1 MTPQDLSAA
10 ITAVFIIGMIW
21 LRTRMHYAQRRRG
34 PLRLLPAGRAYF
46 AAALALLALGW
57 FITPFIGRSFWPAAH
72 VTDTLT
78 RVVWFLLTYY
88 VFIIVHR
95 AMHARGRAL
104 SALKEDTSMEGVAG
118 CALWL
123 VSDLGR
129 STTGEVVHV
138 DAGFHIMGLP
148 SEEEAPAG
156 ASQPA

>member
-46 AAALALLALGW
+46 AAALARLALGW
-57 FITPFIGRSFWPAAH
+57 FIAPFVGRSFWPAAH
-72 VTDTLT
+72 VTDTLI

-95 AMHARGRAL
+95 AMHARGL
-104 SALKEDTSMEGVAG
+104 EIFSTEEV
-118 CALWL
+118 
-123 VSDLGR
+123 GR
-129 STTGEVVHV
+129 TRPRP
-138 DAGFHIMGLP
+138 L
-148 SEEEAPAG
+148 
-156 ASQPA
+156 